1 MNLDSDIELSAV
13 HQFLIEKDIQGE
25 KINVQGVKF
34 LKLRGGTF
42 SQKVQLFSSKNRPFS
57 YFRANN
63 NDF

>member
-25 KINVQGVKF
+25 KINGQGVKF
-34 LKLRGGTF
+34 QSSGGSF
-42 SQKVQLFSSKNRPFS
+42 SQKFQLFFSKNQPFT
-57 YFRANN
+57 YFRAND

>member
-34 LKLRGGTF
+34 SKFRGFFF
-42 SQKVQLFSSKNRPFS
+42 SKISVIFL
-57 YFRANN
+57 
-63 NDF
+63 

>member
-25 KINVQGVKF
+25 KINVQGLKF
-34 LKLRGGTF
+34 SKFRGAF
-42 SQKVQLFSSKNRPFS
+42 SQTFQLFFSKNQPFT
-57 YFRANN
+57 YFRAND